1 MTPRLSTAGVS
12 AASVEKSYGGLSR
25 LSKSAHRDAGWAC
38 PNVNFLRPSPLMA
51 RQRILSLHEFARS
64 MIQRTEA
71 AAARGAPKRKFA
83 RLYLDP
89 ALVRR
94 IKRMA
99 IKLGCQ
105 PHDLFVEG
113 VIESC

>member
-1 MTPRLSTAGVS
+1 
-12 AASVEKSYGGLSR
+12 
-25 LSKSAHRDAGWAC
+25 
-38 PNVNFLRPSPLMA
+38 MA

-71 AAARGAPKRKFA
+71 VAARGARKRKFA

-94 IKRMA
+94 IKRVA

>member
-1 MTPRLSTAGVS
+1 
-12 AASVEKSYGGLSR
+12 
-25 LSKSAHRDAGWAC
+25 
-38 PNVNFLRPSPLMA
+38 MA
-51 RQRILSLHEFARS
+51 RQRTLSLQEFARS
-64 MIQRTEA
+64 MIQRANA
-71 AAARGAPKRKFA
+71 AMGARRRTLE

-89 ALVRR
+89 AVVRR

-113 VIESC
+113 VDLMMRKYGQPAALKF